1 MVKKFEK
8 VKDELLDHNYD
19 GIQELDNELPPW
31 WLWLFYI
38 TIIWSV
44 VYMIYFHVLGTGPSS
59 AEEYQAEV
67 HAAQMKYSQ
76 PSGNAT
82 AGTTTGQEGG
92 QKIAALADAQSLAEG
107 KAIFDKNCVP
117 CHGPDGGGTVG
128 PNLTDDYW
136 IHGGSMN
143 DMVKTI
149 VNGVPAKGMI
159 SWEPVLKPD
168 EIVKVASY
176 IRSLHG
182 TNPPNPK
189 APEGEKVDYSQVD
202 E

>member
-8 VKDELLDHNYD
+8 VKDELLDHDYD

-38 TIIWSV
+38 TIIWAV

-59 AEEYQAEV
+59 AEEYRAEIQ
-67 HAAQMKYSQ
+67 AAQMKYSQ
-76 PSGNAT
+76 PSGGET
-82 AGTTTGQEGG
+82 AGVTADQN
-92 QKIAALADAQSLAEG
+92 IVALTDEQSLAEG

-136 IHGGSMN
+136 IHGGSMK

-149 VNGVPAKGMI
+149 TNGVPAKGMI
-159 SWEPVLKPD
+159 AWGPILKPD
-168 EIVKVASY
+168 EIVTVASY
-176 IRSLHG
+176 VRSLHG
-182 TNPPNPK
+182 TNPPTGK
-189 APEGEKVDYSQVD
+189 APEGEKVDYSKIDQ
-202 E
+202 